1 MTAPL
6 LEVQDL
12 QTHFPIRKGLL
23 RKTVGAVRAV
33 DGVSFAIPKGT
44 TLGLVGESGCGKT
57 TAGRSILRLVEPTG
71 GSVRFA
77 GEDVRGLS
85 GSQLRGLRRRMQI
98 VFQDPYGSLNP
109 RMQVRSILE
118 EGLVI
123 HGMGDAAARRET
135 MVAALERTGLS
146 AAALS
151 RYPHEFSG
159 GQRQR
164 IAIARA
170 LVLEPEFVVLDEPIS
185 ALDVSI
191 QAQVVNLLVEL
202 REQLGLTYLFISHDL
217 SVVEYIA
224 DEVAVMYLGRI
235 VERGTARE
243 LAAAPLHP
251 YTHALFSAVP
261 SVEPARRRTRI
272 ILTGD
277 VPSPSRPPAGCR
289 FHPRCPLAETVC
301 REVDPPATR
310 VDGHLVHCHV
320 AARAVEQSQGDVA
333 AASAQIAAA
342 MAQP

>member
-1 MTAPL
+1 MTTPL
-6 LEVQDL
+6 LDVHDL

-33 DGVSFAIPKGT
+33 DGVSFTIPRGT

-77 GEDVRGLS
+77 GEDVRALS
-85 GSQLRGLRRRMQI
+85 GGQLRGLRRRMQI

-123 HGMGDAAARRET
+123 HGMGDAAARREK
-135 MVAALERTGLS
+135 MVAALERTGLT
-146 AAALS
+146 AAALA

-191 QAQVVNLLVEL
+191 QAQVVNLLVDL

-217 SVVEYIA
+217 SIVEYIA

-235 VERGTARE
+235 VERCTAKQ
-243 LAAAPLHP
+243 LATTPLHP

-261 SVEPARRRTRI
+261 SVEPARRRKRI
-272 ILTGD
+272 VLTGD
-277 VPSPSRPPAGCR
+277 VPSPSRPPSGCR

-301 REVDPPATR
+301 REIDPPATMAA
-310 VDGHLVHCHV
+310 GHLVHCHV
-320 AARAVEQSQGDVA
+320 AARAIEQAQGDVA
-333 AASAQIAAA
+333 AASARIAEA
-342 MAQP
+342 MAKP

>member
-6 LEVQDL
+6 LDVQDL

-71 GSVRFA
+71 GSVRFS

-85 GSQLRGLRRRMQI
+85 GRQLRNLRRRMQI

-123 HGMGDAAARRET
+123 HGMGDAAARQEK
-135 MVAALERTGLS
+135 MVGALERTGLS
-146 AAALS
+146 AAALA

-191 QAQVVNLLVEL
+191 QAQVVNLMMDLQE
-202 REQLGLTYLFISHDL
+202 EFGLSYLFISHDMA
-217 SVVEYIA
+217 VVERIA
-224 DEVAVMYLGRI
+224 HRVAVMYLGEI
-235 VERGTARE
+235 VEIGPRQSVFE
-243 LAAAPLHP
+243 NPQHS
-251 YTHALFSAVP
+251 YTRKLMSAVP
-261 SVEPARRRTRI
+261 IADPAKRKTELRLMTDEI
-272 ILTGD
+272 
-277 VPSPSRPPAGCR
+277 PSPLKPVGYEPPVR
-289 FHPRCPLAETVC
+289 IY
-301 REVDPPATR
+301 REVGP
-310 VDGHLVHCHV
+310 GHFVQ
-320 AARAVEQSQGDVA
+320 EIPEA
-333 AASAQIAAA
+333 AAAA
-342 MAQP
+342 